1 MIALKSCSEIFDS
14 EMMHSLRPV
23 VLSCLNSVRDK
34 AIDFGDRSREH
45 YELTADKHEELEK
58 LCGEFDL
65 NPKSFSSLSAMF
77 GFWWRGAAPRYS
89 HLSLITR
96 EDANRQLLKYRI
108 SGNPRNK
115 AELQERM
122 RKCEEKLANLKS
134 EVPYKCR
141 EFCSVMLSV
150 FGDAFAFDCALSDAI
165 HTDPRR
171 ANQLNEVLQNL
182 NSDMRVAIPSR
193 PAPPCL
199 SFEAFVNCFGGLD
212 TVSIGLEPRSIAVLS
227 QPLAAV
233 SRHVIASLSQFEGQ
247 VSVSRHLLRI
257 ADQVASRDWA
267 EWLAQTS
274 SDPQAVNK
282 TSEAYMLN
290 YAHMSGNLRAKAYS
304 VFMQWSAVYKRLL
317 PGKGYVEVPEFARMR
332 PGDSLDDFDNSDLN
346 MWNSGMVQAVKE
358 VCLFD
363 LYFYILGSRF
373 SHSFRHQMLSIMQKF
388 SHSATFSRSFIDVC
402 AGVYRHIHM
411 FCSFL
416 KNSSVIYEGIL
427 NSRDF
432 WIACVGS
439 SEASNWIL
447 NMRANKML
455 IKECIN
461 AAFSRDSAAVISSIS
476 CLFANAKPQPEANQ
490 KDVWVCAFLGIVL
503 ENCVQAGDLIGIA
516 SCCCSMSQ
524 VASAHHDSAD
534 KLTHQ
539 VMSML
544 AIDDED
550 GTNRIPFIIDAL
562 VEVSQVMSSK
572 GAKSSAASVP
582 ALHVNEVCYQAAQV
596 CDSIFAPLLQDS
608 DDMDSEISKC
618 SGKLLQA
625 AGCAEAAN
633 MPAVAE
639 NWAKS
644 NRVQIF
650 EAFSSTLPQLNNYS
664 WSNEAFSQ
672 AWTGLKLLSLLCSAE
687 ESVVRSVVWV
697 SVQLFTAVN
706 NASFADLCPEFHKIF
721 MRCSSGSRN
730 FSFTNVGSG
739 IIPVPDPVRSFSASF
754 RDLCQTFVSECSAVE
769 RAQGIIKF
777 TNSVVAN
784 PSLST
789 VLSSFLHLRSVR
801 KLLAGSFGSVYKF
814 FHDVGH
820 ISVMRLSILF
830 EKKDF
835 LGAAYLLKHLQS
847 CCLNRDGSDDADVA
861 LIVDSVI
868 VGLVTQGIKSLPSIS
883 SPSGASF
890 LFAVCSCSS
899 VNRSLPC
906 KDLSKILHCAV
917 STKDVSKEDMELAV
931 CTLCALF
938 ECCGK
943 SFTVDVEVYSA
954 SFMRFLDGCSE
965 FLLPQGP
972 AVQWLTPLVQQLA
985 ALISPVL
992 KQNPKLLGQSLFVTF
1007 ISLDSDFVFIGSVSM
1022 LEANKVLKSQMK
1034 SISLELSNA
1043 TYNWS
1048 AISSCLMNVLN
1059 TILAAGPSIAAH
1071 CCLALSASIS
1081 FALKFKQLIR
1091 QNSSDISSLK
1101 LLVANLFTIGCSG
1114 NGDTDDILHSVCNAG
1129 AIVSHQIS
1137 TQLT

>member
-1 MIALKSCSEIFDS
+1 MIALKSCHEIFDS

-108 SGNPRNK
+108 SGTKNPK
-115 AELQERM
+115 SIAELQEKM

-134 EVPYKCR
+134 EVPFKCR

-150 FGDAFAFDCALSDAI
+150 FGDAYAFDCAISDAI
-165 HTDPRR
+165 HTDSRR
-171 ANQLNEVLQNL
+171 ANQLNEVLQSL
-182 NSDMRVAIPSR
+182 NSDLRVAIPCRQS
-193 PAPPCL
+193 PPSL

-233 SRHVIASLSQFEGQ
+233 SRHVISSLSQFEGQ
-247 VSVSRHLLRI
+247 GSVSRHLLRI

-267 EWLAQTS
+267 EWLAHTS

-346 MWNSGMVQAVKE
+346 MWNSGMVHAVKE

-363 LYFYILGSRF
+363 LCRCFSRF
-373 SHSFRHQMLSIMQKF
+373 SHSLRHQMLSIMQKF
-388 SHSATFSRSFIDVC
+388 SHSATFTRPFIDVC
-402 AGVYRHIHM
+402 TGVYRLIHM

-416 KNSSVIYEGIL
+416 KNSSVIYEGVL
-427 NSRDF
+427 NCRDF

-439 SEASNWIL
+439 SEASIWIS
-447 NMRANKML
+447 NMRANKLL

-476 CLFANAKPQPEANQ
+476 CLFANAKPQPETNQ
-490 KDVWVCAFLGIVL
+490 KDVWICAFLGIVL
-503 ENCVQAGDLIGIA
+503 ENCVQAGDLIGAA
-516 SCCCSMSQ
+516 SCCCSMADI
-524 VASAHHDSAD
+524 ASAHQESAD
-534 KLTHQ
+534 KLTYQ
-539 VMSML
+539 VMSLL

-550 GTNRIPFIIDAL
+550 GTNRIPFIVDAL
-562 VEVSQVMSSK
+562 FEVSQVMSSK
-572 GAKSSAASVP
+572 GARSSAASAP
-582 ALHVNEVCYQAAQV
+582 SSHVRDVCYQAAQV
-596 CDSIFAPLLQDS
+596 CDSIFAPLLQGT
-608 DDMDSEISKC
+608 DDVDSEISKC
-618 SGKLLQA
+618 SEKLLQA
-625 AGCAEAAN
+625 AGCAEVAN

-650 EAFSSTLPQLNNYS
+650 ETFSATLPQLNNYS

-687 ESVVRSVVWV
+687 DSVVRSVVWV

-706 NASFADLCPEFHKIF
+706 HASFADVCPEFHKIF

-730 FSFTNVGSG
+730 FSFKTIGSG
-739 IIPVPDPVRSFSASF
+739 IIPVPDSIRSSSASF
-754 RDLCQTFVSECSAVE
+754 RELCQTFVSDCSAIE
-769 RAQGIIKF
+769 RAQGILKF
-777 TNSVVAN
+777 TSSVVAN
-784 PSLST
+784 PSLTT

-801 KLLAGSFGSVYKF
+801 KLLAGSFGSVSKF

-820 ISVMRLSILF
+820 FSVMRLSMLF

-847 CCLNRDGSDDADVA
+847 CCLNSSGSDDADVA

-868 VGLVTQGIKSLPSIS
+868 VGLATQGIKSLPSIS

-917 STKDVSKEDMELAV
+917 SMQGVSKEDMELAV

-943 SFTVDVEVYSA
+943 SFTVDVEAYSA
-954 SFMRFLDGCSE
+954 SLSRFLDCCYE
-965 FLLPQGP
+965 FLLPQGS
-972 AVQWLTPLVQQLA
+972 AFQWLTPLVQQLA
-985 ALISPVL
+985 ALIGPVL
-992 KQNPKLLGQSLFVTF
+992 KQNPKLLGQSYSFYCF
-1007 ISLDSDFVFIGSVSM
+1007 CM
-1022 LEANKVLKSQMK
+1022 
-1034 SISLELSNA
+1034 
-1043 TYNWS
+1043 
-1048 AISSCLMNVLN
+1048 
-1059 TILAAGPSIAAH
+1059 
-1071 CCLALSASIS
+1071 AL
-1081 FALKFKQLIR
+1081 
-1091 QNSSDISSLK
+1091 
-1101 LLVANLFTIGCSG
+1101 C
-1114 NGDTDDILHSVCNAG
+1114 
-1129 AIVSHQIS
+1129 
-1137 TQLT
+1137 